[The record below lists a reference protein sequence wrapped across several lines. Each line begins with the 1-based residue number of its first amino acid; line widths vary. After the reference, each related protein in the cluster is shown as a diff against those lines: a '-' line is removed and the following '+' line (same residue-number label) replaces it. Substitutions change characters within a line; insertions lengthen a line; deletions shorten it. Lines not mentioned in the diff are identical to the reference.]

1 MYRFQHALKFF
12 VPMHSLSWVE
22 SLYPPKDKRL
32 FALCDLF
39 LSLSIELHRLADI
52 YVAKN
57 SYCVIRSIIY
67 SSISARRLNLRP
79 RTQCAAIIVGKMIFT
94 KEKFQCSINREFSK
108 QHRLSRKSFLEACA
122 HSFLLMRKIYFFNA
136 SLASLK
142 ICPPFGTNSRAPSC
156 ALSWRASSRPP

>member
-1 MYRFQHALKFF
+1 
-12 VPMHSLSWVE
+12 MHSLSWVE

-39 LSLSIELHRLADI
+39 FSLSIELHRLANI

-57 SYCVIRSIIY
+57 SYCVISSIIY

-79 RTQCAAIIVGKMIFT
+79 RTV
-94 KEKFQCSINREFSK
+94 CSHYRRQDDLYKGEISMLHKQGISK

-142 ICPPFGTNSRAPSC
+142 ICPPFGTTSRAPSC
-156 ALSWRASSRPP
+156 ALS